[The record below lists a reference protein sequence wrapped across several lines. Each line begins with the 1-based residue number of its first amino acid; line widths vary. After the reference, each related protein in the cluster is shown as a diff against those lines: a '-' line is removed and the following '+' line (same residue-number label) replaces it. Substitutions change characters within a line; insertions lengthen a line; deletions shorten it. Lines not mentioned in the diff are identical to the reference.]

1 MQENFGFIHNDPDTV
16 EFLKDTRMPK
26 KACQGS
32 PWYQILSNQRYAN
45 LFYYV
50 GAFVEEREKIIE
62 DEYAESGNEEHAAQE
77 AQIRC
82 E

>member
-1 MQENFGFIHNDPDTV
+1 
-16 EFLKDTRMPK
+16 
-26 KACQGS
+26 
-32 PWYQILSNQRYAN
+32 
-45 LFYYV
+45 V